1 MRVVNK
7 YNWTRSLLSKKCRIS
22 ITFVFAF
29 TGLFMQSVNAQDNNS
44 SISDELKN
52 IWGNSDNGIYS
63 QSTPLDQ
70 LGTNSD
76 ISFQDD
82 TYDTPIDGG
91 LGFLLA
97 AGAGYVAHGLNRKRK
112 RRKNEEDEE
121 ADSAGK

>member
-22 ITFVFAF
+22 ITIVFAF
-29 TGLFMQSVNAQDNNS
+29 TGLFLQSVNAQDNNS

-63 QSTPLDQ
+63 QSSPQDQ
-70 LGTNSD
+70 LGVD
-76 ISFQDD
+76 ISFPTD
-82 TYDTPIDGG
+82 TSDVPIDGG

-121 ADSAGK
+121 TDSAGK

>member
-7 YNWTRSLLSKKCRIS
+7 YNWKRSLLSKKYKTS
-22 ITFVFAF
+22 ITIVFAF
-29 TGLFMQSVNAQDNNS
+29 TGLFIQSVNAQDNNS

-63 QSTPLDQ
+63 PSSPLDQ
-70 LGTNSD
+70 IGVENVPFDPDTND
-76 ISFQDD
+76 V
-82 TYDTPIDGG
+82 PIDGG

-97 AGAGYVAHGLNRKRK
+97 AGAGYDAHGLNRKRN

-121 ADSAGK
+121 ADSASK